1 MKTATTTIQ
10 RSFEQHADLLY
21 QLSSAVYL
29 GKFSWGGACRR
40 PHDDGVAYCV
50 DPERF
55 ALYATPQSAK
65 EFAHAAGVLRRD
77 GVGAVV
83 SMEELSLG
91 IINPD
96 HDLFF
101 GSVSG
106 LRKEWNVTLCVTYRR
121 YFEWIL
127 SSYNQIEKHRL
138 SYRWP
143 RRSSINTGIDRAT
156 TCTFGRWFEGLHR
169 HSDGGGDAHTNATT
183 CYYRW
188 IRSFDPSVHPVDY
201 IIHKFRAKLDGIS
214 IRVFNMH
221 QEGDLFTNFV
231 CQVLPN
237 AENFCRALRT
247 RGGREERRPM
257 NPSTMFD
264 YDRLAL
270 AAYRK
275 GLLTPSSLSS
285 LSRKV
290 LRESLRVAFPEL
302 GALPGLK
309 YLCPPDEAMA
319 RLRERSVR
327 YEQGMYR
334 DYLLPPSSSRNAT
347 GRAHYLAGV
356 EAEHRKSFEQ
366 YMERRMFCNWDVEFL
381 LENNATVRE
390 WFQNKSL

>member
-138 SYRWP
+138 SYKWP
-143 RRSSINTGIDRAT
+143 RRGIRRSSSINTGIDRAT
-156 TCTFGRWFEGLHR
+156 TCTFGRWFDGLHR
-169 HSDGGGDAHTNATT
+169 NSGGGDENNNSTACN
-183 CYYRW
+183 YRL
-188 IRSFDPSVHPVDY
+188 IRSFDPSFHPVEY
-201 IIHKFRAKLDGIS
+201 IIKNSVKNWTVFR
-214 IRVFNMH
+214 F
-221 QEGDLFTNFV
+221 
-231 CQVLPN
+231 
-237 AENFCRALRT
+237 
-247 RGGREERRPM
+247 
-257 NPSTMFD
+257 
-264 YDRLAL
+264 
-270 AAYRK
+270 
-275 GLLTPSSLSS
+275 
-285 LSRKV
+285 
-290 LRESLRVAFPEL
+290 
-302 GALPGLK
+302 K
-309 YLCPPDEAMA
+309 YLICTRRAICLPILCAKSCQMP
-319 RLRERSVR
+319 RISVGRSG
-327 YEQGMYR
+327 QGEE
-334 DYLLPPSSSRNAT
+334 
-347 GRAHYLAGV
+347 GRSDGP
-356 EAEHRKSFEQ
+356 
-366 YMERRMFCNWDVEFL
+366 
-381 LENNATVRE
+381 
-390 WFQNKSL
+390 

>member
-231 CQVLPN
+231 VSPLSDKVLLSIDDTPVCSSHHTAPVPSPAKCREFLSGAPDKGRKGGATAHEPVHN
-237 AENFCRALRT
+237 VRLRPVGSSGVSKGAPDALVIIIPFEEGAAREPPGSISRAGGTAGVEISVSPGRGDGTAAGTERALRA
-247 RGGREERRPM
+247 GHV
-257 NPSTMFD
+257 
-264 YDRLAL
+264 
-270 AAYRK
+270 
-275 GLLTPSSLSS
+275 
-285 LSRKV
+285 SR
-290 LRESLRVAFPEL
+290 
-302 GALPGLK
+302 
-309 YLCPPDEAMA
+309 
-319 RLRERSVR
+319 
-327 YEQGMYR
+327 
-334 DYLLPPSSSRNAT
+334 LPPPPVVVPERHGACT
-347 GRAHYLAGV
+347 LFGRG
-356 EAEHRKSFEQ
+356 RG
-366 YMERRMFCNWDVEFL
+366 
-381 LENNATVRE
+381 
-390 WFQNKSL
+390 